1 MSSAL
6 LLTGCGKERKKN
18 RRLRRLSWNRS
29 STIFRRRKKNRKRQK
44 KEPEPDEDTP
54 PEEGM
59 VRSRITNE
67 WVTEDVNNTRPLA
80 IMTPNTKTA
89 SHYGISNADVV
100 YECNVEG
107 SITRLMW
114 IIQDWKNADK
124 LGQHQKLPRLL
135 CVLGF

>member
-1 MSSAL
+1 MKRLQVLLLVALSSAL
-6 LLTGCGKERKKN
+6 LLTGCGKEKEEKPEVEAPVVEQ
-18 RRLRRLSWNRS
+18 
-29 STIFRRRKKNRKRQK
+29 IIDDIPEEEEKPEEAE

-89 SHYGISNADVV
+89 SHYGISNADVCLL
-100 YECNVEG
+100 YT
-107 SITRLMW
+107 SPS
-114 IIQDWKNADK
+114 
-124 LGQHQKLPRLL
+124 PRDR
-135 CVLGF
+135 G